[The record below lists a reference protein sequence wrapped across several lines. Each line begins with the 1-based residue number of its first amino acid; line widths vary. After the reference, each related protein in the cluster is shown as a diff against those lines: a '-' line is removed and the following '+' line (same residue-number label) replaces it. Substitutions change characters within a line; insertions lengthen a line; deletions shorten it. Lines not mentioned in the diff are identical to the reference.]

1 MVLKMIQNTKR
12 KERNM
17 IFSDFY
23 DKDMKKQK
31 RKQSVGLILNFCD
44 ICGPHLALQMNN
56 KLKKSQCDLII
67 SEVAF

>member
-23 DKDMKKQK
+23 DKDMKKTK
-31 RKQSVGLILNFCD
+31 TKTKCRV
-44 ICGPHLALQMNN
+44 
-56 KLKKSQCDLII
+56 DL
-67 SEVAF
+67 ELL

>member
-1 MVLKMIQNTKR
+1 MVLKMIQSTKR
-12 KERNM
+12 KEGNM

-44 ICGPHLALQMNN
+44 ICGPHLALQMYN
-56 KLKKSQCDLII
+56 KLKTFSMGLNH
-67 SEVAF
+67 F